1 MFVAAAVFAF
11 AACEKTPDNG
21 GQLCAD
27 CGQNPCVCT
36 TGSSTELHLDVNV
49 QLQHE
54 VNTNYGGTTAT
65 IDGAKVLAFFEFE
78 NVQEYF
84 EAMGYLSGGGQVEN
98 TLMYGVC
105 VKDGEDWVYTFNPS
119 TSANIGHWF
128 TREGVMTNW
137 GSEEA
142 PQYFFTESQQ
152 WMWVGDW
159 RVDDPAAEDDTW
171 SYDLSWNYTVGMEP
185 GYYDLNIGD
194 KLSAVEFI
202 FEESTG
208 KTLYIHWNIEIVDYV
223 DPELGKYPTSAT
235 AGTFDIDVP
244 LTFSLAAQ
252 GYEYEGATFEEE
264 FEVVKE
270 KLGKTTYE
278 FSKAISAGDVTLTY
292 TLPDGTT
299 GNGSN
304 VWVNADNAITAWGAE
319 DAAVCLEWFYG
330 STPDALYGHTCAMPS
345 YYEEAPA
352 EGPAY
357 YYSDAVKAA
366 IGKEIK
372 ATFTITYGD
381 TVINLNCATTLAE

>member
-1 MFVAAAVFAF
+1 MILAAAAFAF
-11 AACEKTPDNG
+11 VACEKPGTGND
-21 GQLCAD
+21 LCAD

-36 TGSSTELHLDVNV
+36 TESATELHIDVNV

-65 IDGAKVLAFFEFE
+65 IDSEKILAFFEFE
-78 NVQEYF
+78 DTKAYY

-98 TLMYGVC
+98 TLSYGVC
-105 VKDGEDWVYTFNPS
+105 VKDGDEWVYTFNPS
-119 TSANIGHWF
+119 TASNIGHWF
-128 TREGVMTNW
+128 TREGEMTTW

-159 RVDDPAAEDDTW
+159 REEDPVAADENW
-171 SYDLSWNYTVGMEP
+171 SYELAWDYTVGMEP
-185 GYYDLNIGD
+185 GYYDLNVGD

-208 KTLYIHWNIEIVDYV
+208 KTCYIHWNIEIVDYI
-223 DPELGKYPTSAT
+223 DPELGSYPTSAT

-252 GYEYEGATFEEE
+252 AHEYEGVSFTEQFET
-264 FEVVKE
+264 VKQ
-270 KLGKTTYE
+270 KLGMTTYE
-278 FSKAISAGDVTLTY
+278 MSKAISAGDVALTY

-299 GNGSN
+299 GEGSN
-304 VWVNADNAITAWGAE
+304 VWLNADNGLTGWGAE

-345 YYEEAPA
+345 YDDAGVYFY
-352 EGPAY
+352 G
-357 YYSDAVKAA
+357 DAVKAA
-366 IGKEIK
+366 VGKPIS

-381 TVINLNCATTLAE
+381 TIINLNCTTTLAE